1 MFGRR
6 KSKKSDPV
14 DPVKLEA
21 PVDTR
26 PSVAKERVERGLEAE
41 DIRPHYDADSTHPSQ
56 GHRFFFDIDGPVPF
70 PGGPLDE
77 AGEGLHRRYGAPG
90 SNQGTD

>member
-6 KSKKSDPV
+6 KSKKSDAV

-26 PSVAKERVERGLEAE
+26 PSVDAE
-41 DIRPHYDADSTHPSQ
+41 PIHPSE